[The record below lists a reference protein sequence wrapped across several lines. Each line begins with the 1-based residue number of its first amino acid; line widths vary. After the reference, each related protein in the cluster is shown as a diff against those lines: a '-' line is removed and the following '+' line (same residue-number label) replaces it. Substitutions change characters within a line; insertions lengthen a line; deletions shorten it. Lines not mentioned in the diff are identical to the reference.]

1 MPEKPFYFYASS
13 VVLFATSL
21 GSCYQTLSIDQR
33 AHDEAD
39 RLYVNGERYNSEY
52 AQARLEELNY
62 SGHLKASAYAIV
74 ASAGMALGGAFVG
87 SRPKNRDFKVRP

>member
-21 GSCYQTLSIDQR
+21 GSCYQYVSTSQR
-33 AHDEAD
+33 AHDDAD

-62 SGHLKASAYAIV
+62 SGHLKASAFALLG
-74 ASAGMALGGAFVG
+74 SAGMALGGAFVELKAKK
-87 SRPKNRDFKVRP
+87 PKKS